1 MRLKLLQFPDV
12 IEAIRHGE
20 GYRGMQMQMYVNV
33 WLAATCCIPL
43 GSEHRQKKEFGS
55 LRCSEAILA
64 DLHLH
69 HLTDYLWE
77 HLGCTIAPVGSILC
91 TENPS
96 KLDRSGES
104 EKSLIR
110 TSCMWLLIL
119 YAHVYVKSKSFQI
132 QTFLFPFESCWE
144 AFRRT
149 YIYIG
154 DQRRACGKACG
165 EPCGVYALLIIPYH
179 TMIL

>member
-1 MRLKLLQFPDV
+1 MCDWRRHVAYLLG
-12 IEAIRHGE
+12 A
-20 GYRGMQMQMYVNV
+20 
-33 WLAATCCIPL
+33 
-43 GSEHRQKKEFGS
+43 
-55 LRCSEAILA
+55 
-64 DLHLH
+64 
-69 HLTDYLWE
+69 
-77 HLGCTIAPVGSILC
+77 SIDRRK
-91 TENPS
+91 S
-96 KLDRSGES
+96 LDRSDAVRQFWPIYICITSLTTCGSTSDELS
-104 EKSLIR
+104 LQSAAYFVLKIPWSWIGLVSRKKSLMR
-110 TSCMWLLIL
+110 ASCMWLLIL
-119 YAHVYVKSKSFQI
+119 YARVYVKSKSFQI